1 MVTKALLFMTNMKY
15 LASDVVSRLETML
28 ETLIPV
34 KTGLQIITG
43 CLKKHIHNWSIS
55 TSLYHVS
62 KHAISECQWSTHSQL
77 LFFCLFTL
85 MQMFKA
91 KS

>member
-43 CLKKHIHNWSIS
+43 CLKKHIRNWSNTCYIYS
-55 TSLYHVS
+55 IVCEL
-62 KHAISECQWSTHSQL
+62 IML
-77 LFFCLFTL
+77 LEQDCSVLKQKLFREL
-85 MQMFKA
+85 SNEPDQV
-91 KS
+91 

>member
-1 MVTKALLFMTNMKY
+1 MKY

-43 CLKKHIHNWSIS
+43 CLKKLIRNWSIDIS
-55 TSLYHVS
+55 GLTYGSPSPAYEVCCSLELS
-62 KHAISECQWSTHSQL
+62 PFCQ
-77 LFFCLFTL
+77 
-85 MQMFKA
+85 
-91 KS
+91 